1 MEDRQK
7 AINWLTKYFLMHPD
21 DKYKAEFERK
31 RAEAGDNSVEKLL
44 ENMQTLNDM
53 LRIPAENRSLD
64 DLEKE
69 GGVDEHS
76 SSI

>member
-1 MEDRQK
+1 
-7 AINWLTKYFLMHPD
+7 MHPD

-31 RAEAGDNSVEKLL
+31 RAEVGDNSVEKLL

-53 LRIPAENRSLD
+53 LRMPVGNRSLD
-64 DLEKE
+64 DIEKE

-76 SSI
+76 STI